1 MTDSSRPQGRRMRQ
15 GEAPRR
21 EPRRG
26 LLMGRPFGVPVYVA
40 PTWFVIA
47 AVITVL
53 FAPTFESLFPDL
65 GPWRFV
71 LSFGFAVLLYVSVL
85 VHELAHAVTA
95 LRLGLPV
102 RRITIQFL
110 GGVSEIDKP
119 ETARHEFLVS
129 AAGPALSLALGGG
142 FWVIGL
148 ALDVDTLAG
157 RMVALLAV
165 SNLLVA
171 AFNLLPGLPL
181 DGGRMLRA
189 VVWRVSGRPLA
200 GTIAASW
207 AGRVLAVVVLISS
220 VLWSLGADAG
230 ARTYTLIF
238 GALVAGFMW
247 AGAVQSL
254 RAERLRERLPELRV
268 RLLTRRAIPVA
279 ADVPLS
285 EALRRAHEEGAR
297 GLVVVDR
304 GGDPVALV
312 RESAVLATPEHRRPW
327 VAVGPLA
334 RDLVPGMKVGADLAG
349 EDLLVAMRAAP
360 ASEYLV
366 VEPDGGV
373 YGVLSRTDVEHAFL
387 AMMRG

>member
-15 GEAPRR
+15 DDARR
-21 EPRRG
+21 PEPRRG

-65 GPWRFV
+65 GPWRFA

-110 GGVSEIDKP
+110 GGVSEIEKP

-129 AAGPALSLALGGG
+129 AAGPVLSLVLGGL

-157 RMVALLAV
+157 RMIALLAV

-189 VVWRVSGRPLA
+189 VVWRISGRPLT

-207 AGRVLAVVVLISS
+207 TGRALAVVVVIAAA
-220 VLWSLGADAG
+220 VWSLGADAG
-230 ARTYTLIF
+230 TRTYTLIF

-285 EALRRAHEEGAR
+285 EALRRAQEEGAR
-297 GLVVVDR
+297 GLVVVDG
-304 GGDPVALV
+304 GGDPVGLV
-312 RESAVLATPEHRRPW
+312 REAAVLATPEHRRPW
-327 VAVGPLA
+327 VAVGPLS
-334 RDLVPGMKVGADLAG
+334 RDLGPGMRVGADLAG

-366 VEPDGGV
+366 VERDGGV

-387 AMMRG
+387 AMMRS